1 VRELSNLGPKR
12 RLTHC
17 SCSRQSSEI
26 SIQDILKFRR
36 ALSHLDECFLFG
48 EAFGSTATRDQCI
61 ASSHSV
67 YYRLVKLA
75 PTVEKDSEGAGC
87 SEGTTVLPFD
97 VLALLTLQED
107 GKTENHAKKRMIR
120 KIFTPDRSGAL
131 PLLAFVQAVDKIYKR
146 LRFFRASIRN
156 SSVIDGVLERL
167 MDGIF
172 YCVLGFMLSSLMQ
185 FNPWTLMVSITSLL
199 VSVSFAL
206 GASVSKYVEG

>member
-1 VRELSNLGPKR
+1 M
-12 RLTHC
+12 
-17 SCSRQSSEI
+17 
-26 SIQDILKFRR
+26 KFRR
-36 ALSHLDECFLFG
+36 ALSHLDEAYLFG
-48 EAFGSTATRDQCI
+48 EAFGCTSTRDECI

-75 PTVEKDSEGAGC
+75 PSVDKGSTTDSDESDNTG
-87 SEGTTVLPFD
+87 VLPFG

-107 GKTENHAKKRMIR
+107 GKTENTAKKRMIR

-131 PLLAFVQAVDKIYKR
+131 PLLAFVQAVDKIYRR

-156 SSVIDGVLERL
+156 GSAIDGVLERL
-167 MDGIF
+167 VNGLF
-172 YCVLGFMLSSLMQ
+172 YCILAFMISSLME
-185 FNPWTLMVSITSLL
+185 FNPWTLMVSISSLL